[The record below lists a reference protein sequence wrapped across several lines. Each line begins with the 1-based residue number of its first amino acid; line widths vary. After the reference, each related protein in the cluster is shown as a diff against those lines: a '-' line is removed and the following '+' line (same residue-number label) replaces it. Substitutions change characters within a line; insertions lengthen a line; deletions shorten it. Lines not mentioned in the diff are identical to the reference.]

1 MKVELL
7 LKELKGKDA
16 ARRERAASKLRAA
29 AAERPA
35 DFQKDEALSALTK
48 LINFEQDWGV
58 RQTALGI
65 LDEAAPRQ
73 AVAALLK
80 EFRSKRRGARQEAAR
95 KFTRI
100 TESMFPAL
108 VREIKRQAVQDLL
121 AAAEGDE
128 QWAVRTGAIAV
139 LGRLKQ
145 EKALPVLIDALG
157 CENHWVRDEAAI
169 ALAHY
174 RAKAAPAVPRLIEAL
189 NDPTANAYAAH
200 ALGTVGAAAS
210 AAVPFLEK
218 AAREGDDELA
228 DSASQSVAKIK
239 AAEKRANRQGKQR
252 AKG

>member
-16 ARRERAASKLRAA
+16 SKRERASSKLRTAA
-29 AAERPA
+29 ASSPA
-35 DFQKDEALSALTK
+35 DFQEAGALSALSK
-48 LINFEQDWGV
+48 LINFEQDWSV

-65 LDEAAPRQ
+65 LDEAAPRE

-80 EFRSKRRGARQEAAR
+80 EFRSKRKGARQEAAR

-108 VREIKRQAVQDLL
+108 VREIKRQAVPDLL
-121 AAAEGDE
+121 AAAAGGDE
-128 QWAVRTGAIAV
+128 HWGVRAGAIAV
-139 LGRLKQ
+139 LGRLKD

-169 ALAHY
+169 ALANY

-189 NDPTANAYAAH
+189 SDPTANAYAAH

-218 AAREGDDELA
+218 AARDGDDELA
-228 DSASQSVAKIK
+228 DSASEAIAKIK
-239 AAEKRANRQGKQR
+239 AAEKRRKR
-252 AKG
+252 VKG

>member
-1 MKVELL
+1 VKVELL

-35 DFQKDEALSALTK
+35 DFQEAGALSALTK
-48 LINFEQDWGV
+48 LINFEQDWNV

-73 AVAALLK
+73 AVAALLA
-80 EFRSKRRGARQEAAR
+80 EFRSKRRAAR
-95 KFTRI
+95 RDAAHKFTRV

-108 VREIKRQAVQDLL
+108 VREIKRQAVPDLL

-128 QWAVRTGAIAV
+128 RWDVRAGAIAV
-139 LGRLKQ
+139 LGRLKH

-189 NDPTANAYAAH
+189 SDPTANAYAAR
-200 ALGTVGAAAS
+200 ALGNVGAAAA

-218 AAREGDDELA
+218 AARDGDDELA
-228 DSASQSVAKIK
+228 DSASQSIAKIK
-239 AAEKRANRQGKQR
+239 AAQKRGKGV
-252 AKG
+252 KG